1 VSHIDTLATSVGF
14 DFPVDK
20 ASQYMKSDFSSRFGL
35 GYTIGAAYSFSPQLY
50 IDLRITQN
58 VWDNMKTNA
67 AREISNGFFKVPSFH
82 FSLGYRFRK
91 FTPDN

>member
-1 VSHIDTLATSVGF
+1 
-14 DFPVDK
+14 
-20 ASQYMKSDFSSRFGL
+20 
-35 GYTIGAAYSFSPQLY
+35 
-50 IDLRITQN
+50 
-58 VWDNMKTNA
+58 MKTNA